1 MIGIIMKRQQLALF
15 IGLGLSALSAT
26 TLSTTVLASQAS
38 GPQAVFSQAYQSYL
52 AAVKAG
58 ENVQQTAKLAY
69 TSGKAVYGES
79 SDNTA
84 DLAINYAKAIKGYGD
99 ELNEQRFALYDEAH
113 TILAANHGKQSIETV
128 DALLGKA
135 NYTTSA
141 YKAANFLEQV
151 IGIAKTQ
158 NNPKFVADMKLEA
171 ATLLAKK
178 FSSKKYREAK
188 NYLEEADEYYQEN
201 LPENSLERIKADF
214 LMASF
219 AEGRKRYNQAIE
231 RLNRIVTVF
240 DSNLNFDHS
249 VELTAHSKLV
259 GLYEKQGKSE
269 EATKH
274 CLAIAQMVPW
284 KESQEQT
291 PLYRVNPKYPVN
303 KARFSTD
310 GSVVMEFEVDAA
322 GFVKNPKVLSSEGGS
337 AFEKSAK
344 AALEQWRYAP
354 KFENGKPVSAI
365 SQVQLDFKI
374 NRH

>member
-1 MIGIIMKRQQLALF
+1 MKRQQLALF
-15 IGLGLSALSAT
+15 IGLSLSALSAT
-26 TLSTTVLASQAS
+26 TLSTTAFASQAS
-38 GPQAVFSQAYQSYL
+38 DPQTVFNQAYQSYL
-52 AAVKAG
+52 AAVKAD
-58 ENVQQTAKLAY
+58 ENVQQAAKLAY
-69 TSGKAVYGES
+69 TSGKAVYGKS
-79 SDNTA
+79 DDNTA
-84 DLAINYAKAIKGYGD
+84 NLAINYAKAIKGYGD
-99 ELNEQRFALYDEAH
+99 ELYEQRFALYDEAH

-249 VELTAHSKLV
+249 AELTAHSKLV

-310 GSVVMEFEVDAA
+310 GRVVMEFEVDAA
-322 GFVKNPKVLSSEGGS
+322 GFVKNPKVLRSEGGS

-344 AALEQWRYAP
+344 APLEQWRDAP

>member
-1 MIGIIMKRQQLALF
+1 MKRQQLALF
-15 IGLGLSALSAT
+15 IGLSLSALCAT
-26 TLSTTVLASQAS
+26 TLSTTALASQAS
-38 GPQAVFSQAYQSYL
+38 DPQAVFTQAYQSYL
-52 AAVKAG
+52 AAVKANK
-58 ENVQQTAKLAY
+58 NVQQTAKLAY
-69 TSGKAVYGES
+69 TSGKTVYGKS

-84 DLAINYAKAIKGYGD
+84 NLAINYAKAIKGFAD
-99 ELNEQRFALYDEAH
+99 ELNEQRYTLYNEAH

-141 YKAANFLEQV
+141 YQAANLLEQV
-151 IGIAKTQ
+151 IEIAKTQ

-171 ATLLAKK
+171 ATLLARKH
-178 FSSKKYREAK
+178 SSKKYREAK

-219 AEGRKRYNQAIE
+219 AEGRKKYNQAIE

-240 DSNLNFDHS
+240 DTNLNFDHS
-249 VELTAHSKLV
+249 AELSAHSKLI

-274 CLAIAQMVPW
+274 CLAIAKMVPW

-303 KARFSTD
+303 KARSSTD

-322 GFVKNPKVLSSEGGS
+322 GFVKNPKVLSSEGGR

-374 NRH
+374 NR

>member
-1 MIGIIMKRQQLALF
+1 MKPQQLALF
-15 IGLGLSALSAT
+15 VGLSLSALSAT
-26 TLSTTVLASQAS
+26 TLSIQALASQAS
-38 GPQAVFSQAYQSYL
+38 DPQLVFSQAYQSYL
-52 AAVKAG
+52 AAVKANK
-58 ENVQQTAKLAY
+58 NVQQAAEFAY

-84 DLAINYAKAIKGYGD
+84 NLAINYAKAIKGYGN
-99 ELNEQRFALYDEAH
+99 ELNEQRYTLYSKAH
-113 TILAANHGKQSIETV
+113 TILATNHGKQSIETV
-128 DALLGKA
+128 DALLGQA

-141 YKAANFLEQV
+141 YQADNYLEQ
-151 IGIAKTQ
+151 IIEIAETQ

-178 FSSKKYREAK
+178 HSHKKYREAK

-219 AEGRKRYNQAIE
+219 AEGRKKYNQAIE
-231 RLNRIVTVF
+231 RLNRIVNVF

-249 VELTAHSKLV
+249 AELSAHSKLI

-274 CLAIAQMVPW
+274 CLAIAKMVPW

-303 KARFSTD
+303 KVRFSTD
-310 GSVVMEFEVDAA
+310 GSVVMEFEVNAA

-354 KFENGKPVSAI
+354 KFENGKPVSAVT
-365 SQVQLDFKI
+365 QVQLDFKI
-374 NRH
+374 NR